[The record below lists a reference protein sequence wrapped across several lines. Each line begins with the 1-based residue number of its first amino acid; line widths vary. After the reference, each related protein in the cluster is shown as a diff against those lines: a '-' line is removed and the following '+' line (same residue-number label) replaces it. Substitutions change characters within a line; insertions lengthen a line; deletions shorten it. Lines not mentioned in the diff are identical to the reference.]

1 MSRLYIRTFL
11 FESRNH
17 HAAEH
22 AHDAPSVMTVPLVLL
37 ASLTLL
43 TGFVVFEGVGKALG
57 FPGGFG
63 QFVWFEE
70 PEKFDFDVVIAL
82 TSTVLAGGGV
92 VVGWIFWQGNAEP
105 AKRMGD
111 MFRPVYRLLFNRF
124 YIDEI
129 YQWVINNIVLVLGR
143 ILAWFDR
150 NIVND
155 TGVDGSAVMG
165 YLAGFE
171 LKFLETGKLPNYAL
185 AIAAGVVII
194 SIVFLLVTV

>member
-1 MSRLYIRTFL
+1 
-11 FESRNH
+11 
-17 HAAEH
+17 
-22 AHDAPSVMTVPLVLL
+22 
-37 ASLTLL
+37 
-43 TGFVVFEGVGKALG
+43 
-57 FPGGFG
+57 
-63 QFVWFEE
+63 
-70 PEKFDFDVVIAL
+70 
-82 TSTVLAGGGV
+82 
-92 VVGWIFWQGNAEP
+92 
-105 AKRMGD
+105 MGD

-129 YQWVINNIVLVLGR
+129 YQWVINNVILVLGR

-155 TGVDGSAVMG
+155 TGVDGSGAMG

-185 AIAAGVVII
+185 AIASGVVII